1 MLKCAILADFLDFE
15 NGCCYLNTIAR
26 KRRKTHGFL
35 AFLLKNIRYF
45 IGLNTS
51 LSYIRMVMGEK
62 LCLNVPFWSISKILK
77 TFAATLTQLHVRE
90 EKTHGFLPFLFEN
103 IYHFID
109 LNTSLSYIR
118 MVMGEKLS

>member
-1 MLKCAILADFLDFE
+1 
-15 NGCCYLNTIAR
+15 
-26 KRRKTHGFL
+26 
-35 AFLLKNIRYF
+35 
-45 IGLNTS
+45 
-51 LSYIRMVMGEK
+51 MGEK

-77 TFAATLTQLHVRE
+77 RVAATLTQLHVRE

-118 MVMGEKLS
+118 MVMGEKLCSGLILTILGQWPIPLELGILARKRPKLGIF

>member
-1 MLKCAILADFLDFE
+1 MKTVAATLTQLH
-15 NGCCYLNTIAR
+15 AR
-26 KRRKTHGFL
+26 EEKTLGFL
-35 AFLLKNIRYF
+35 AFLLKNIHYF

-51 LSYIRMVMGEK
+51 LSYIRMVMREN

-77 TFAATLTQLHVRE
+77 TVAATLTQLHVRE
-90 EKTHGFLPFLFEN
+90 KKHGFLPFLVEN